1 MPNKVTEKE
10 FRRRLAAAEN
20 MAVRQRNYRRARDR
34 ALAKLSTE
42 FKERY
47 LELLAQEKE
56 KDEKEGKRWHNLTD
70 NLPTG
75 RATNTER
82 PSNTDRGDTSTNPQ
96 DKGNRV

>member
-47 LELLAQEKE
+47 LELLAEEKE
-56 KDEKEGKRWHNLTD
+56 KDEKEGKRWVSITHNLPD
-70 NLPTG
+70 YW
-75 RATNTER
+75 ATNTQR
-82 PSNTDRGDTSTNPQ
+82 PSDMHRGDTSDIPQ
-96 DKGNRV
+96 DEGNQV

>member
-1 MPNKVTEKE
+1 MESEKV

-47 LELLAQEKE
+47 LELLAEEKE
-56 KDEKEGKRWHNLTD
+56 KDEKEGKRWVRITHNLPD
-70 NLPTG
+70 YW
-75 RATNTER
+75 ATNTER
-82 PSNTDRGDTSTNPQ
+82 PTDTDRGDTSDIPQ
-96 DKGNRV
+96 DEGNQV

>member
-1 MPNKVTEKE
+1 MESEKV

-47 LELLAQEKE
+47 LELLAEEKE

-75 RATNTER
+75 RTTNTKR
-82 PSNTDRGDTSTNPQ
+82 PSNTHRGDTSDIPQ
-96 DKGNRV
+96 DEGN

>member
-1 MPNKVTEKE
+1 MPNKITEKE
-10 FRRRLAAAEN
+10 FRRRLASAEN

-47 LELLAQEKE
+47 LELLAEEKE

-70 NLPTG
+70 NLSTG
-75 RATNTER
+75 RTTNTER
-82 PSNTDRGDTSTNPQ
+82 PSDTDRGDTSTNPQ
-96 DKGNRV
+96 DEGNRV